1 MNVSDETSLSADA
14 RTRGLGARVSGPQR
28 ILVVDDNA
36 DAASSL
42 AMLLELDGHATR
54 VALSGMDALAAVA
67 DFAPDVVFLDIGL
80 PDISGYEVA
89 RRVRAMPELRAM
101 PRLVALTGWSREE
114 DRRQAAEAGFD
125 AHLVKPVDP
134 ARLGSV
140 LN

>member
-1 MNVSDETSLSADA
+1 MHISDGTSHSTDA
-14 RTRGLGARVSGPQR
+14 RTCKLGEGEGSPQR

-54 VALSGMDALAAVA
+54 VALSGTEALAAVA

-89 RRVRAMPELRAM
+89 RRVRAMPDLRAM
-101 PRLVALTGWSREE
+101 PRLVALTGWSRDE
-114 DRRQAAEAGFD
+114 DRRRTAEAGFD

-134 ARLGSV
+134 AGLCSV
-140 LN
+140 LD

>member
-1 MNVSDETSLSADA
+1 MYSGSAH
-14 RTRGLGARVSGPQR
+14 R
-28 ILVVDDNA
+28 ILVVDDNI
-36 DAASSL
+36 DAANSL

-54 VALSGMDALAAVA
+54 VAHCGNDALRAVRE
-67 DFAPDVVFLDIGL
+67 FAPHVALLDIGL

-89 RRVRAMPELRAM
+89 RKVRAMTDLPSM
-101 PRLVALTGWSREE
+101 PRLIALTGWGSEE

-134 ARLGSV
+134 AGLGSL